1 MEVMQ
6 FIYGLA
12 VGVVIIVLCVVVLR
26 ATGFFDD

>member
-12 VGVVIIVLCVVVLR
+12 VGGIVIVLCIAILR